1 MVKTL
6 PHIVVEFGPTKVDYL
21 ACCVCASFI
30 KHLIK
35 LENRLS
41 FIEGIFQ
48 YIGLFQSSRSP
59 RFYKKITVCTYW
71 LPDPAKVYILNNT
84 YCIRARGVL
93 KV

>member
-48 YIGLFQSSRSP
+48 YIGLFQSSWSP
-59 RFYKKITVCTYW
+59 RFYKKLQYAPIGYQT
-71 LPDPAKVYILNNT
+71 P
-84 YCIRARGVL
+84 L
-93 KV
+93 KSIY

>member
-48 YIGLFQSSRSP
+48 YILDYFRVLGRLVSI
-59 RFYKKITVCTYW
+59 KKLQYAPIGYQT
-71 LPDPAKVYILNNT
+71 P
-84 YCIRARGVL
+84 L
-93 KV
+93 KSIY